1 MGIRDIE
8 VFRAVMNAGSTSK
21 AAGLLGISQPAVSQ
35 AIRRLETMAEFRLF
49 ERVRSRLV
57 PTQEAVALMRDVDQ
71 YFRGFEAIE
80 HRIRSLRSY
89 GLGRLAIACLPALGT
104 GFLPRVIAAFDAPS
118 RDVQIS
124 LQVMSSREVHEKVSA
139 GQVDFGLMSD
149 EMSMAGLEHSEFVR
163 MPGVA
168 VMNRAHPL
176 AASASI
182 RVADLPRYPFLAL
195 NPEDS
200 TRLRLETHLRAKEI
214 RLKPVVETPY
224 SHTVC
229 ELALA
234 GVGIGV
240 AHPIVALDFVERG
253 LVVKPIDVEAVFS
266 GVLVFRPGTPLAENA
281 KQFLRHMRMQLGRD
295 QKALEQALGAE
306 SGNTSGGPS
315 GTEGTAD
322 APKRARRATGS
333 RATKPAGGAVTR

>member
-8 VFRAVMNAGSTSK
+8 IFRAVMNAGSTSK

-35 AIRRLETMAEFRLF
+35 AIRRLETMADLRLF

-57 PTQEAVALMRDVDQ
+57 PTQEALALMQDVNQ
-71 YFRGFEAIE
+71 FFRGFEVIE
-80 HRIRSLRSY
+80 HRMRSLRSH
-89 GLGRLAIACLPALGT
+89 GLGRMAIACLPALGN
-104 GFLPRVIAAFDAPS
+104 GFMPRVIASFDAPS

-163 MPGVA
+163 MAAVA
-168 VMNRAHPL
+168 VMNRHHPL
-176 AASASI
+176 AGYARIA
-182 RVADLPRYPFLAL
+182 VADLPSYPFIAL

-200 TRLRLETHLRAKEI
+200 TRRRLEMQLTARDL
-214 RLKPVVETPY
+214 RLKPVLETPY

-229 ELALA
+229 EAALT

-240 AHPIVALDFVERG
+240 AHPIVALDYLERG
-253 LVVKPIDVEAVFS
+253 LVVKPIDVDAMFS
-266 GVLVFRPGTPLAENA
+266 GVLVFRPGTPLTENV
-281 KQFLRHMRMQLGRD
+281 KVFLRHMRMQLSLD
-295 QKALEQALGAE
+295 QKAIEAAFTAAGHRA
-306 SGNTSGGPS
+306 GNGGKS
-315 GTEGTAD
+315 TGTGRT
-322 APKRARRATGS
+322 R
-333 RATKPAGGAVTR
+333 VTR

>member
-1 MGIRDIE
+1 MGVRDIE

-21 AAGLLGISQPAVSQ
+21 AAGLLEISQPAVSQ
-35 AIRRLETMAEFRLF
+35 AIRRLEAMADFKLF

-57 PTQEAVALMRDVDQ
+57 PTQEAIALMRDVDR
-71 YFRGFEAIE
+71 YFVGYEVIE

-89 GLGRLAIACLPALGT
+89 GLGRLAIASLPALGT
-104 GFLPRVIAAFDAPS
+104 GFLPRVIAGFDAAG

-139 GQVDFGLMSD
+139 GEVDFGLMSD
-149 EMSMAGLEHSEFVR
+149 EMSMAGLEHSAFVR

-168 VMNRAHPL
+168 VMSREHPFAGRAAVKVKDL
-176 AASASI
+176 AST
-182 RVADLPRYPFLAL
+182 RFVAL

-200 TRLRLETHLRAKEI
+200 TRRRLDTQLRALDVTL
-214 RLKPVVETPY
+214 RPLVETPY
-224 SHTVC
+224 SHTIC

-234 GVGIGV
+234 GVGLGI

-253 LVVKPIDVEAVFS
+253 LVVKPIDADAVFT

-281 KQFLRHMRMQLGRD
+281 RQFLSHMRVQLSRD
-295 QKALEQALGAE
+295 QKAIESAMASSAQA
-306 SGNTSGGPS
+306 SGG
-315 GTEGTAD
+315 T
-322 APKRARRATGS
+322 RR
-333 RATKPAGGAVTR
+333 K

>member
-8 VFRAVMNAGSTSK
+8 VFRAVMTAGSTSK
-21 AAGLLGISQPAVSQ
+21 AAGLLEISQPAVSQ
-35 AIRRLETMAEFRLF
+35 AIRRLETMAAFKLF

-57 PTQEAVALMRDVDQ
+57 PTQEAIALMRDVDR
-71 YFRGFEAIE
+71 YFLGFEVIE

-89 GLGRLAIACLPALGT
+89 GLGRLAIASLPALGT
-104 GFLPRVIAAFDAPS
+104 GFLPRVIAAFDAAA
-118 RDVQIS
+118 REVQIS

-149 EMSMAGLEHSEFVR
+149 EMSMAGLEHSAFVR

-168 VMNRAHPL
+168 VMSARHPL
-176 AASASI
+176 AGQPSI
-182 RVADLPRYPFLAL
+182 KVTELADTPFIAL

-200 TRLRLETHLRAKEI
+200 TRLRLETQLTAMGI
-214 RLKPVVETPY
+214 TLKPLVETPY

-234 GVGIGV
+234 GVGIGI

-253 LVVKPIDVEAVFS
+253 LVVKPIDIEAVFT

-281 KQFLRHMRMQLGRD
+281 RQFLRQMRMQLGLD
-295 QKALEQALGAE
+295 QKALEKALAA
-306 SGNTSGGPS
+306 P
-315 GTEGTAD
+315 TEAQQEVPVATM
-322 APKRARRATGS
+322 PRR
-333 RATKPAGGAVTR
+333 KAVPRSNAAKNQR

>member
-21 AAGLLGISQPAVSQ
+21 AAVLLGISQPAVSQ

-57 PTQEAVALMRDVDQ
+57 PTQEAVALMREVDQ
-71 YFRGFEAIE
+71 YFRGFEVIE

-89 GLGRLAIACLPALGT
+89 GLGRMVIACLPALGT
-104 GFLPRVIAAFDAPS
+104 GFMPRVIASFNAPS
-118 RDVQIS
+118 REVQIS

-149 EMSMAGLEHSEFVR
+149 EMSTAGLEHSEFVR

-168 VMNRAHPL
+168 VLSHRHPL
-176 AASASI
+176 ATHPCI
-182 RVADLPRYPFLAL
+182 KMEDLRAFPFIAL

-200 TRLRLETHLRAKEI
+200 TRLRLDTQLAARDI

-234 GVGIGV
+234 GVGVGI

-253 LVVKPIDVEAVFS
+253 LVVKPIDVEATFT
-266 GVLVFRPGTPLAENA
+266 GLLVFRPSTPLAENVR
-281 KQFLRHMRMQLGRD
+281 QFLRHMRMQLGRD
-295 QKALEQALGAE
+295 QKALDLALGAAAK
-306 SGNTSGGPS
+306 
-315 GTEGTAD
+315 EGKKTAV
-322 APKRARRATGS
+322 AKRARRVTAAGATRMS
-333 RATKPAGGAVTR
+333 

>member
-1 MGIRDIE
+1 
-8 VFRAVMNAGSTSK
+8 MNAGSTSK
-21 AAGLLGISQPAVSQ
+21 AAALLDISQPAVSQ
-35 AIRRLETMAEFRLF
+35 AIRRLEGVADFRLF

-57 PTQEAVALMRDVDQ
+57 PTQEAAALMRDVDR
-71 YFRGFEAIE
+71 YFVGFEVIE
-80 HRIRSLRSY
+80 HRIRSLRSS
-89 GLGRLAIACLPALGT
+89 GHGRMAIASLPALGT
-104 GFLPRVIAAFDAPS
+104 GFLPRVIAAFNAPS
-118 RDVQIS
+118 RNVQIS

-168 VMNRAHPL
+168 VMNPHHPL
-176 AASASI
+176 AGRSSI
-182 RVADLPRYPFLAL
+182 VVRELEEFPFIAL

-200 TRLRLETHLRAKEI
+200 TRLRLETQITERGI

-234 GVGIGV
+234 GVGVGI

-253 LVVKPIDVEAVFS
+253 LAVKPIDIEVMFT

-295 QKALEQALGAE
+295 QKALELALKGTTRDEEAKE
-306 SGNTSGGPS
+306 AKRSRRSPS
-315 GTEGTAD
+315 GRT
-322 APKRARRATGS
+322 PKS
-333 RATKPAGGAVTR
+333 N

>member
-1 MGIRDIE
+1 MSIRDIE

-21 AAGLLGISQPAVSQ
+21 ASGLLGISQPAVSQ
-35 AIRRLETMAEFRLF
+35 AIRRLETMADFKLF
-49 ERVRSRLV
+49 ERVRSRLI
-57 PTQEAVALMRDVDQ
+57 PTQEAVALMRDVDR
-71 YFRGFEAIE
+71 YFLGFEVIE

-104 GFLPRVIAAFDAPS
+104 GFLPRVIASFDAPA

-124 LQVMSSREVHEKVSA
+124 LQVMSSREVHERVSA

-168 VMNRAHPL
+168 VMNRLHPL
-176 AASASI
+176 AGRATI
-182 RVADLPRYPFLAL
+182 DVADLQDGPFLAL

-200 TRLRLETHLRAKEI
+200 TRLRLETHLAAKDI

-234 GVGIGV
+234 GVGAGI
-240 AHPIVALDFVERG
+240 AHPLVALDFVERG
-253 LVVKPIDVEAVFS
+253 LVVKPIDVEVMFT
-266 GVLVFRPGTPLAENA
+266 GVLVFRAGTPLADNA
-281 KQFLRHMRMQLGRD
+281 RQFLRHMRLQLARD
-295 QKALEQALGAE
+295 QKALEAASGRKEAAGGRDSAAANPLTRTRPRSKAAPGA
-306 SGNTSGGPS
+306 
-315 GTEGTAD
+315 
-322 APKRARRATGS
+322 ARR
-333 RATKPAGGAVTR
+333 K

>member
-1 MGIRDIE
+1 VSVRDIE

-21 AAGLLGISQPAVSQ
+21 AAGVLEISQPAVSQ
-35 AIRRLETMAEFRLF
+35 SIRRLEGMAGFRLF

-57 PTQEAVALMRDVDQ
+57 PTQEAVALMRDVDR
-71 YFRGFEAIE
+71 YFLGFEVIE

-89 GLGRLAIACLPALGT
+89 GLGRLAIASLPALGT
-104 GFLPRVIAAFDAPS
+104 GFLPRVIASFDAAA

-149 EMSMAGLEHSEFVR
+149 EMSMAGLEHSSFVS

-168 VMNRAHPL
+168 VMNAAHPL
-176 AASASI
+176 AAKSVI
-182 RVADLPRYPFLAL
+182 KADDLSQAPFIAL

-200 TRLRLETHLRAKEI
+200 TRLRLETQLRGLGVV
-214 RLKPVVETPY
+214 LKPLVETPY

-234 GVGIGV
+234 GVGVGF
-240 AHPIVALDFVERG
+240 AHPLVALDFAQRG
-253 LVVKPIDVEAVFS
+253 LVVRPFDVDVAFT
-266 GVLVFRPGTPLAENA
+266 GVLVFRPGTPMSENA
-281 KQFLRHMRMQLGRD
+281 RVFLQHMRIQLEADRHALAALSGR
-295 QKALEQALGAE
+295 KGRGSARGP
-306 SGNTSGGPS
+306 GG
-315 GTEGTAD
+315 
-322 APKRARRATGS
+322 
-333 RATKPAGGAVTR
+333 GG